1 MTFEFF
7 ADSFQIG
14 YRVQVINR
22 SQEAKS
28 LRIRHVFGEGRV
40 QNDDY
45 QQQGAHTGP
54 VYFVEESVETET
66 NSDVQQEFQVANAD
80 WFGVEDQFFLNA
92 VELNHQ
98 SVSPTSDLPLLWSI
112 NGLCCARTL
121 GHAYP

>member
-1 MTFEFF
+1 MCLKTFEFF

-66 NSDVQQEFQVANAD
+66 NNDVQQEFQVANAE
-80 WFGVEDQFFLNA
+80 WFGVEDAEMGA
-92 VELNHQ
+92 VLPNRESFPALFAA
-98 SVSPTSDLPLLWSI
+98 TDLFD
-112 NGLCCARTL
+112 
-121 GHAYP
+121 